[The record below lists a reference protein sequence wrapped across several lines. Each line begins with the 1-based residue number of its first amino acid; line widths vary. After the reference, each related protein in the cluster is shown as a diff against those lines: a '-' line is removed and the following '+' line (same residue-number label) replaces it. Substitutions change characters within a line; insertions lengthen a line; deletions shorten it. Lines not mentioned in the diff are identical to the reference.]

1 MEPDCRSA
9 NLASATYYV
18 TLKLSPKHSA
28 YQFLQNGHD
37 DNSAELMVL
46 LWELNKLIY
55 VKA

>member
-18 TLKLSPKHSA
+18 TLKLSPTHFA
-28 YQFLQNGHD
+28 YQFLQNGDD

-46 LWELNKLIY
+46 L
-55 VKA
+55 